1 MASPDLATHVRAEA
15 ATGSRV
21 TASRATGSAT
31 AIGPAVLLKAG
42 NVAEDVPRVRDEA
55 LVAAADRNEAA
66 RSPSPYDRFFG

>member
-1 MASPDLATHVRAEA
+1 MASPDLATHARAEA

-31 AIGPAVLLKAG
+31 AIGPAVLKAG